1 MEEGINKMIDKS
13 MSEIITSRRN
23 PHIQRINKLLS
34 SNQCRQSERAFVLE
48 GVRLVEEAAK
58 SEWTIT
64 EVFYSE
70 KVNDRGK
77 QLLAS
82 LSQRGI
88 ALFQVSEQ
96 VMNNITDTETPQGVV
111 AVLSVR
117 QLPQL
122 KHPNLILI
130 LDAIRDPGNV
140 GTILRTACAAGI
152 DIVIIAPET
161 ADPFSPKVLRA
172 GMGAQLNLPVWILDW
187 PGISAIIKNHP
198 SMKVLLADT
207 QGGPA
212 FWNTDLR
219 LPVALIV
226 SNEAVGPSRAARELS
241 DGILTIPMPGRSESL
256 NAAIAASLLI
266 YEVLRQRQR

>member
-1 MEEGINKMIDKS
+1 MINTPV
-13 MSEIITSRRN
+13 SESITSRKN

-34 SNQCRQSERAFVLE
+34 SNQYRQSERAFVLE

-70 KVNDRGK
+70 KLNDRGK
-77 QLLAS
+77 QLIAN
-82 LSQRGI
+82 LSQRGVAI
-88 ALFQVSEQ
+88 FQVSDQ
-96 VMNNITDTETPQGVV
+96 VMDDITETEKPQGVV
-111 AVLSVR
+111 AVLSAR
-117 QLPQL
+117 QLPLSKQ
-122 KHPNLILI
+122 PSLILI

-140 GTILRTACAAGI
+140 GTILRTASAAGV
-152 DIVIIAPET
+152 DAVIMAPET

-172 GMGAQLNLPVWILDW
+172 GMGAQLNLPVHTLDW
-187 PGISAIIKNHP
+187 SGIRTIIKNHP
-198 SMKVLLADT
+198 GIKVLLADT

-212 FWNTDLR
+212 FWDTDLR
-219 LPVALIV
+219 LPVAFII
-226 SNEAVGPSRAARELS
+226 SNEAVGPSQAARELS